1 MIICSEVGL
10 CVLFF
15 QFNSS
20 VFILCEIQ
28 VILAK
33 VWKCFPQLSLGTTH
47 EYIFTNTVLCL
58 HTLCI
63 TLHTA
68 NVYYEHRSSKVI
80 ACFILLF
87 FFCSLRVQ
95 KKANEMIKKQQNIH
109 VYYLFCISVALWC
122 KYEFSVEYYC
132 AIDTFYCGVLKCQL
146 LSSIGFWSFLTKP
159 FPSNH
164 QNIKSPKNRLQTH
177 NQSLFVHII
186 YGFESYLKLC
196 TQIMWIFQKC
206 FDRILS
212 PLDILMVTNALN
224 KS

>member
-1 MIICSEVGL
+1 MNEEATEQVHCCLSLPRLELNLFFFSFVCMCVCCVPLYSRRSSVSEQYSFNNRVYTQKHTHTNIDESTSVRMIICSELGL

-15 QFNSS
+15 QFSSS

-87 FFCSLRVQ
+87 FLFPTCSEKSKWNDKETTKYPCL
-95 KKANEMIKKQQNIH
+95 
-109 VYYLFCISVALWC
+109 LF
-122 KYEFSVEYYC
+122 
-132 AIDTFYCGVLKCQL
+132 
-146 LSSIGFWSFLTKP
+146 
-159 FPSNH
+159 
-164 QNIKSPKNRLQTH
+164 
-177 NQSLFVHII
+177 
-186 YGFESYLKLC
+186 
-196 TQIMWIFQKC
+196 
-206 FDRILS
+206 ILY
-212 PLDILMVTNALN
+212 
-224 KS
+224 

>member
-1 MIICSEVGL
+1 MNTSSLILFYACTR
-10 CVLFF
+10 CVLRCTR
-15 QFNSS
+15 QM
-20 VFILCEIQ
+20 
-28 VILAK
+28 
-33 VWKCFPQLSLGTTH
+33 
-47 EYIFTNTVLCL
+47 YIMNTDLPKLLLVLF
-58 HTLCI
+58 
-63 TLHTA
+63 
-68 NVYYEHRSSKVI
+68 Y
-80 ACFILLF
+80 F

-122 KYEFSVEYYC
+122 KYAFSVEYYC
-132 AIDTFYCGVLKCQL
+132 AIDTFYCGVLKFQL
-146 LSSIGFWSFLTKP
+146 LSPVGFWSFLTKP

-224 KS
+224 KA

>member
-1 MIICSEVGL
+1 MNEEATEQVHCCLSLPRLELNLFFLFCMCVCAVPLYSRRSSVSEIYSFNNRVYTQTHTHTNIDESTSVRMIICSELGL

-15 QFNSS
+15 PFNSS
-20 VFILCEIQ
+20 VFILCEIE

-87 FFCSLRVQ
+87 FVPYVFR
-95 KKANEMIKKQQNIH
+95 KKANEMIKKQNIH
-109 VYYLFCISVALWC
+109 VHYLFCISVALWC
-122 KYEFSVEYYC
+122 KYAFLVEYYC
-132 AIDTFYCGVLKCQL
+132 AIDTFCCGV
-146 LSSIGFWSFLTKP
+146 
-159 FPSNH
+159 
-164 QNIKSPKNRLQTH
+164 KNF
-177 NQSLFVHII
+177 NF
-186 YGFESYLKLC
+186 YP
-196 TQIMWIFQKC
+196 
-206 FDRILS
+206 
-212 PLDILMVTNALN
+212 PLDFDHF
-224 KS
+224 